1 MEKQPRRIMVSLPS
15 CNDDDA
21 EIMRKALAQIAKN
34 VPPEK
39 LKKLGEV
46 AADPKRLSRALN
58 YLYLA

>member
-1 MEKQPRRIMVSLPS
+1 MVSLPS

-46 AADPKRLSRALN
+46 ATDPKRLSRALN